1 MRCDNNLEKL
11 VTIITEDQA
20 HLHNFEQRKKS

>member
-11 VTIITEDQA
+11 VTIIAEDQA